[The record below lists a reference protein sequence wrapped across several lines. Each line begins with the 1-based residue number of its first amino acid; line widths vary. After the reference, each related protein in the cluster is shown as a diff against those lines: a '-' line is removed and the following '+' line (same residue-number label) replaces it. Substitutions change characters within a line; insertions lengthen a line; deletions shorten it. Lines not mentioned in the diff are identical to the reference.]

1 MSSVVK
7 ARRYDN
13 SRRTEAA
20 ARTRDQVVAAAHR
33 TFVEAGYEA
42 TTLRAVA
49 EAADV
54 SLSTLKALFA
64 NKAGLVSAVRDAA
77 LAGDAEPV
85 PLSERDWYLAI
96 LKEPDPVA
104 KLGAYAE
111 SIARIHARVG
121 EIHRLVR
128 DAGTTDHA
136 MATLWRLEHEQ
147 RRQGMEPVAS
157 SLHAL
162 GALRQDVDVE
172 TATNTLW
179 VLSSPENYWLLTD
192 IAGLSLT
199 AYTTWLHQAMLHAAC
214 EQTVPRGDG
223 NT

>member
-1 MSSVVK
+1 MSSIVK
-7 ARRYDN
+7 TRRYDN

-20 ARTRDQVVAAAHR
+20 ARTRSRVIAAAHR
-33 TFVEAGYEA
+33 IFVETGYEA

-64 NKAGLVSAVRDAA
+64 NKPGLVSAVRDAA

-85 PLSERDWYLAI
+85 PLADRDWYLAI
-96 LKEPDPVA
+96 LQESDPVV
-104 KLGAYAE
+104 KLRAYAE
-111 SIARIHARVG
+111 SIAAIHARVG

-128 DAGTTDHA
+128 DAGATDHE

-147 RRQGMEPVAS
+147 RREGMEPVAS

-162 GALRQDVDVE
+162 GALRHDVDIE

-179 VLSSPENYWLLTD
+179 VLSSPESYWLLTGM
-192 IAGLSLT
+192 AGLSLSD
-199 AYTTWLHQAMLHAAC
+199 YTTWLHQAMLHAAC
-214 EQTVPRGDG
+214 ESGT
-223 NT
+223 